1 MKKKPS
7 GKHYNNLQCF
17 VRKATVLSLH
27 VNKKQKLNKKNP
39 KKNQVGKHY
48 SNPQCFVRK
57 ATVAILNQHII
68 KKNII
73 DKDNFE
79 NKK

>member
-1 MKKKPS
+1 
-7 GKHYNNLQCF
+7 

-73 DKDNFE
+73 DKDNFK